1 MSGIPFRVDG
11 KGRVLVSWMSRDKVY
26 WSLSDEATKRF
37 APPVAAPGSGEQGAS
52 IVLMNGKGEVFLAWK
67 EDQQVNWAIYTPEG
81 KLTGAKGTAGRL
93 PGANKPTAFVGP
105 DDAFY
110 LVF

>member
-1 MSGIPFRVDG
+1 VDG

-26 WSLSDEATKRF
+26 WSLSDEGGKRF
-37 APPVAAPGSGEQGAS
+37 APRVAAPVGSEQGCS
-52 IVLMNGKGEVFLAWK
+52 IVLMNRKGEVFLAWK
-67 EDQQVNWAIYTPEG
+67 EDEQVKWAIYTQEG
-81 KLTGAKGTAGRL
+81 KPRGEKGTAGRL

>member
-11 KGRVLVSWMSRDKVY
+11 KGRVLVSWMSKDKVY
-26 WSLSDEATKRF
+26 WSLSDEAGKRF
-37 APPVAAPGSGEQGAS
+37 AQRVAAPEGVDQGSS
-52 IVLMNGKGEVFLAWK
+52 IVVMNRKGEVFLVWK
-67 EDQQVNWAIYTPEG
+67 EDEHVKWAIYTQEG
-81 KLTGAKGTAGRL
+81 KLTGEKGTAGRL

-110 LVF
+110 IVF

>member
-26 WSLSDEATKRF
+26 WSLSDEAGKRF
-37 APPVAAPGSGEQGAS
+37 AQRIAAPKGDEQGSS
-52 IVLMNGKGEVFLAWK
+52 IVLINRKGEVFLAWK
-67 EDQQVNWAIYTPEG
+67 EDQQVKWTIYTQEG
-81 KLTGAKGTAGRL
+81 KLTAAKGTAGRL

-105 DDAFY
+105 DDVFY

>member
-1 MSGIPFRVDG
+1 MDG

-26 WSLSDEATKRF
+26 WSLSDEGGKRF
-37 APPVAAPGSGEQGAS
+37 APRIAAPEGGEQGS
-52 IVLMNGKGEVFLAWK
+52 SVVLMNRKGEVFLAWK
-67 EDQQVNWAIYTPEG
+67 EDEQVKWAIYTPDG
-81 KLTGAKGTAGRL
+81 KLTGEQGTAGRL

-110 LVF
+110 LVH